1 MTTITGTAGDLH
13 TAVRREL
20 VARQLAEHM
29 ARLRDRGPL
38 RVLDV
43 GCGPASPGIL
53 LARAGHIVTSVNTD
67 TDVLTRLHDDLTDE
81 SPDVRERMRLV
92 EGDGAEAGRH
102 FPPGSF
108 DLAIC
113 HDVLETQPEP
123 DGMLAA
129 LARMMTQGGLVS
141 VTSRNAHSLAM
152 RPGAAA
158 QWTATLKALTSTTFA
173 APGGGGTLRADTVE
187 GLSVVLADLGAPVL
201 DWYGVGVFSGLQGD
215 DAEPPRG
222 QKAWQNLVAC
232 EEDASR
238 RDPYR
243 AIAPV
248 IHLVAEKT
256 VR

>member
-1 MTTITGTAGDLH
+1 MTTITGLSGDLH
-13 TAVRREL
+13 TMVRREL

-29 ARLRDRGPL
+29 TRLRDRGPL

-67 TDVLTRLHDDLTDE
+67 TDVLTTLHEDLAQE
-81 SPDVRERMRLV
+81 SADVQGRMRLV

-113 HDVLETQPEP
+113 HDVLEAQPEP

-141 VTSRNAHSLAM
+141 VTSRNAGSLAM
-152 RPGAAA
+152 RAGAAA
-158 QWTATLKALTSTTFA
+158 QWTATLKALSSTTYPA
-173 APGGGGTLRADTVE
+173 SGGGTWRADTVE
-187 GLSVVLADLGAPVL
+187 SLSTVLSDLGAPVL
-201 DWYGVGVFSGLQGD
+201 DWYGVGVFSGLQPE

-222 QKAWQNLVAC
+222 QKAWQNLLAC

-243 AIAPV
+243 RIAPV
-248 IHLVAEKT
+248 VHLVAEKT